1 MNQNQINRLYKV
13 AKGRVIVPPNELEV
27 MAKDKAQER
36 AEIKAKANK
45 PPPILNW
52 GNREEENSDKFTIG
66 STSDIKNEDN
76 IEIRPVTD
84 DRSKLDQEI
93 YGPSPT
99 DSIRLTIGAQAI
111 QPDGLSFAPGIEQ
124 AEANRIAEANRREA
138 NRIAEANRREANRI
152 AEANR
157 QKESDDYVAKDNKDI
172 QNGIAWSAATD
183 KAKAVAA
190 AAAAKAKV
198 NNTSPLLSGL
208 SSLSSVQKALLGL
221 GVAGAGY
228 GLYQYLNKKKKKRVI
243 YENELEYN
251 T

>member
-138 NRIAEANRREANRI
+138 NRIAEANR
-152 AEANR
+152 

>member
-13 AKGRVIVPPNELEV
+13 AKGKVRNELEV
-27 MAKDKAQER
+27 MAKDRANEK

-45 PPPILNW
+45 PPPTLDW
-52 GNREEENSDKFTIG
+52 GNLEEENSDKFTIG

-76 IEIRPVTD
+76 IEIKPVTD
-84 DRSKLDQEI
+84 DRSKLDQDI

-99 DSIRLTIGAQAI
+99 DSIRLTIGDQTI
-111 QPDGLSFAPGIEQ
+111 QPDGLSFQHGIEQ
-124 AEANRIAEANRREA
+124 AEVKRIAEANRIEA
-138 NRIAEANRREANRI
+138 KRIADKA
-152 AEANR
+152 
-157 QKESDDYVAKDNKDI
+157 QSDAYVAKDNEDI

>member
-13 AKGRVIVPPNELEV
+13 AKRKVRTELEV
-27 MAKDKAQER
+27 MAKDRAKEQ
-36 AEIKAKANK
+36 AEIKAKANR
-45 PPPILNW
+45 PPPTLDW
-52 GNREEENSDKFTIG
+52 GNPINEDSDKFRLD
-66 STSDIKNEDN
+66 STSAIGNEG
-76 IEIRPVTD
+76 IFGKEVPAE
-84 DRSKLDQEI
+84 SKLDKDI
-93 YGPSPT
+93 YGDPLK
-99 DSIRLTIGAQAI
+99 LTIGNQAI
-111 QPDGLSFAPGIEQ
+111 QPEGLSFERGVEQ
-124 AEANRIAEANRREA
+124 AEAKRIAEANRTEA
-138 NRIAEANRREANRI
+138 KRI

-172 QNGIAWSAATD
+172 QNGIEWSAATD

-198 NNTSPLLSGL
+198 NNTAPLLSGL

-228 GLYQYLNKKKKKRVI
+228 GLYKYLTKKKKKPVI